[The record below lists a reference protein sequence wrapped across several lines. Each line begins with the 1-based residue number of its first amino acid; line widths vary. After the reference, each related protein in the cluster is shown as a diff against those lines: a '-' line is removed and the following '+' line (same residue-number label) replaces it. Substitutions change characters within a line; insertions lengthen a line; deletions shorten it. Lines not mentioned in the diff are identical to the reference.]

1 MLRNANSGFGA
12 RVPMILTC
20 PSCQT
25 RYVVPDSAIGPAG
38 RKVRCA
44 GCRHSWFQEPAN
56 ASAASLAPSP
66 AFAAP
71 ISRHTPPPPPQ
82 PPQPPIERRA
92 TAQAVPPAW
101 DRGDAALEEPPFRPR
116 RNPAKLMTIVVV
128 IAAALMTIAFLAVQY
143 LDLGLPEFGQRIG
156 IPVQSGGALLI
167 EGDAQRQR
175 LALGNEVLEVSGVI
189 VNQTDQVQR
198 VPQIRADLK
207 DAQNRIVYT
216 WTIAPPVSELQPRER
231 RPFNSANIGVPRG
244 GQTLSLTFSSIS

>member
-25 RYVVPDSAIGPAG
+25 RYVVPDSAIGAAG

-56 ASAASLAPSP
+56 ASSSAATLAPSP

-71 ISRHTPPPPPQ
+71 VSRHTPPPPTM
-82 PPQPPIERRA
+82 ERRA
-92 TAQAVPPAW
+92 AAQAVPPTW
-101 DRGDAALEEPPFRPR
+101 DRGDVPLEEPPFRPR
-116 RNPAKLMTIVVV
+116 RNPAKLLTILGVLF
-128 IAAALMTIAFLAVQY
+128 AALATIAFLAVVY

-156 IPVQSGGALLI
+156 IPVQSGGALHI
-167 EGDAQRQR
+167 EGNAQRQR

-207 DAQNRIVYT
+207 DAQDRVVYS

-231 RPFNSANIGVPRG
+231 RSFNSANIGVPRG

>member
-25 RYVVPDSAIGPAG
+25 RYVVPDSAIGAAG

-56 ASAASLAPSP
+56 AASSAASLAPSP
-66 AFAAP
+66 AVAAP
-71 ISRHTPPPPPQ
+71 ISRHTPAPPPP
-82 PPQPPIERRA
+82 PPMERRA
-92 TAQAVPPAW
+92 ATQAVPPAW
-101 DRGDAALEEPPFRPR
+101 DRGDVALEEPPFRPR
-116 RNPAKLMTIVVV
+116 RNPAKLLTILGL
-128 IAAALMTIAFLAVQY
+128 IFAALATAAYFAVVY

>member
-12 RVPMILTC
+12 RVLMILTC

-56 ASAASLAPSP
+56 MPESATSYAPSP

-71 ISRHTPPPPPQ
+71 ISRHMPSPPPSL
-82 PPQPPIERRA
+82 ERRA

-101 DRGDAALEEPPFRPR
+101 DRADTPLEEPPFRPR
-116 RNPAKLMTIVVV
+116 RNPARLMTILVI
-128 IAAALMTIAFLAVQY
+128 IAAAIMTAAFLAVQY
-143 LDLGLPEFGQRIG
+143 LDLGLPAFGQRIG
-156 IPVQSGGALLI
+156 IPVQSGGALVI
-167 EGDAQRQR
+167 EEGNARPQR
-175 LALGNEVLEVSGVI
+175 LALGNDVLEVSGVI

-198 VPQIRADLK
+198 VPQIRAELK
-207 DAQNRIVYT
+207 DGQDRVVYS
-216 WTIAPPVSELQPRER
+216 WTIAPPVPELQPRER